1 MGLRDVVISASPEG
15 ILVSDKEQS
24 SYIKPFVDEINGR
37 AMFGEKSWGSFRIL
51 DVEENS
57 LTIKVTLNPGHR
69 MNYHSHD
76 RRNEVWT
83 VISGQGRTIVDGM
96 EQPVKAGDV
105 ITMEAGC
112 RHTVIADT
120 MLQLIEVQ
128 LGNHI
133 SVSDKHKYELER

>member
-1 MGLRDVVISASPEG
+1 
-15 ILVSDKEQS
+15 
-24 SYIKPFVDEINGR
+24 
-37 AMFGEKSWGSFRIL
+37 
-51 DVEENS
+51 
-57 LTIKVTLNPGHR
+57 

-96 EQPVKAGDV
+96 EQPVKPGDV

-120 MLQLIEVQ
+120 VLQLIEVQ
-128 LGNHI
+128 LGSHI
-133 SVSDKHKYELER
+133 SVSDKHKYQLEL